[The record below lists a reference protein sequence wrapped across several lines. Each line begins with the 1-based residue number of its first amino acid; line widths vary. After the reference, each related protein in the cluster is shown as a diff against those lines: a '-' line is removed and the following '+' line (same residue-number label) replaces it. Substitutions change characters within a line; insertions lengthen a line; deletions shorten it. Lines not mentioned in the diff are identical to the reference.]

1 MTSQRFDPSPDAIA
15 LQVSNVRKSTSEPLA
30 FSFKIGRSRLGADF
44 EPSNHSVICGRGKD
58 NYNHVGNQRFRIL
71 TRMFL
76 ERYSQSKSAK
86 SAIVSHIV
94 ATIRLEGGDFCRYE
108 KGASAWFEVG
118 DHWAREKVS
127 ALLRDLLHTK
137 YRSSSKAKI
146 ARRRARKQS
155 IKQIELFDQQL
166 VEGIEDS
173 DDCSSISSL
182 CWGSSM
188 DSLGGESALEDGLG
202 FDIDVF

>member
-94 ATIRLEGGDFCRYE
+94 ATIRLEGGETFAGMKRVHQYGLVKLEITGHAKSLALCCVTCCILNTDPPPRPRSPVGGLE
-108 KGASAWFEVG
+108 NKASNKSNYLAN
-118 DHWAREKVS
+118 
-127 ALLRDLLHTK
+127 
-137 YRSSSKAKI
+137 SSSKALKTRMI
-146 ARRRARKQS
+146 VPQYRRCA
-155 IKQIELFDQQL
+155 
-166 VEGIEDS
+166 
-173 DDCSSISSL
+173 
-182 CWGSSM
+182 
-188 DSLGGESALEDGLG
+188 GEAAW
-202 FDIDVF
+202 IP